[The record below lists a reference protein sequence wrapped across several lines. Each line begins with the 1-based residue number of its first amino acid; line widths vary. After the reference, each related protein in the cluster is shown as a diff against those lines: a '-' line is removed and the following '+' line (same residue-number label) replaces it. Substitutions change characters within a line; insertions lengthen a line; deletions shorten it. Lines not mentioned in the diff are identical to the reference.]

1 MARATWFFATTTV
14 IGLVTSVWLY
24 TQNRGLRG
32 DLASADHPAA
42 TSAARPPL
50 VPDGKDPWLDRPR
63 ADAIPQRPGEPPAL
77 PDLPRDSRLERRARR
92 SEEFAAMFGRADGE
106 TAEQYR
112 ARIVPLIKA
121 GLTVPRSRAEEMRK
135 EAEAK
140 AHVTPEQSKALD
152 QAFDKV
158 YGDVVDYA
166 NKAIADGTLS
176 PYERNVA
183 GWLEVAGGLGTLLG
197 NTNQMIGKI
206 LDPDQVK
213 AMSAAGFEWGEYLGA
228 MAPWE
233 NLDAPPP
240 RKPPN

>member
-14 IGLVTSVWLY
+14 IGIATSVWLY
-24 TQNRGLRG
+24 TQNRSLRG
-32 DLASADHPAA
+32 DLVDRDHPTA
-42 TSAARPPL
+42 TVAEHPTPVL
-50 VPDGKDPWLDRPR
+50 DGHDPWLDRPR
-63 ADAIPQRPGEPPAL
+63 AIAIPQRPGEPPAL
-77 PDLPRDSRLERRARR
+77 PEPPRDSALDRRARR
-92 SEEFAAMFGRADGE
+92 TEELAARFGRAEGE
-106 TAEQYR
+106 TPDEYR

-121 GLTVPRSRAEEMRK
+121 GLLIPRSRAEDMRK

-152 QAFDKV
+152 QAFDRV

-176 PYERNVA
+176 PYDRNVA

-206 LDPDQVK
+206 LDPGQVK
-213 AMSAAGFEWGEYLGA
+213 AMSAAGFEWGEYLGT

-240 RKPPN
+240 RK

>member
-14 IGLVTSVWLY
+14 IGLVASISLY
-24 TQNRGLRG
+24 TQNRSLRD
-32 DLASADHPAA
+32 DLAVADHPAVGA
-42 TSAARPPL
+42 SHAPL
-50 VPDGKDPWLDRPR
+50 IPDGHDPWLDRPR
-63 ADAIPQRPGEPPAL
+63 AEAIPQRPGDPPAL
-77 PDLPRDSRLERRARR
+77 PEPPKDSRLDRRARR
-92 SEEFAAMFGRADGE
+92 TEELAAMFGRADGE

-112 ARIVPLIKA
+112 ARMVPLIKT
-121 GLTVPRSRAEEMRK
+121 GLAVPRSRAEEMRK

-183 GWLEVAGGLGTLLG
+183 GWLEIAGGLGTMLG
-197 NTNQMIGKI
+197 NTNQAIGKI

-213 AMSAAGFEWGEYLGA
+213 TMSAAGFEWGEYLGA

-240 RKPPN
+240 RKPP

>member
-1 MARATWFFATTTV
+1 MARATWFFGGTTLL
-14 IGLVTSVWLY
+14 GFVTSAWLFL
-24 TQNRGLRG
+24 QNRSLRD
-32 DLASADHPAA
+32 DLDAHLPVASPTEHPSIPV
-42 TSAARPPL
+42 T
-50 VPDGKDPWLDRPR
+50 GHDPWLDRPR
-63 ADAIPQRPGEPPAL
+63 AEAIAQRPGDPPAL
-77 PDLPRDSRLERRARR
+77 PEPPHDTRLERRAHRT
-92 SEEFAAMFGRADGE
+92 EEFAAMFGRGDGE
-106 TAEQYR
+106 TPAQYR

-121 GLTVPRSRAEEMRK
+121 GLAVPRSRAEEMRK

-152 QAFDKV
+152 AAFDKT

-183 GWLEVAGGLGTLLG
+183 GWLEVAGGLGTMLAD
-197 NTNQMIGKI
+197 TNQTIGKI
-206 LDPDQVK
+206 LAPEQVK
-213 AMSAAGFEWGEYLGA
+213 AMSTAGFEWGEYLGA

-240 RKPPN
+240 QMPNQ